1 MGQVVE
7 AAFIGVTGTAIV
19 GIAGFGAAIYT
30 ARRNLASSREHRV
43 WDQRASVY
51 VDAIAAVH
59 FRQSRREYEM
69 RADSLDEKTK
79 QHAEAYLAKYKQA
92 DGFELEARLIAFA
105 SPGVVTTMQKAS
117 TAHRD
122 AMNSFAAERAALRA
136 QQARG
141 EAIPNDPVSKV
152 LQSTMSMGALQE
164 ADKADNA
171 AIEMIRADLHG
182 RGQSLTDWEQFP
194 DQPSDP

>member
-1 MGQVVE
+1 MPG
-7 AAFIGVTGTAIV
+7 
-19 GIAGFGAAIYT
+19 
-30 ARRNLASSREHRV
+30 
-43 WDQRASVY
+43 VY

-69 RADSLDEKTK
+69 RAESLDEETR

-105 SPGVVTTMQKAS
+105 SPEVVTTMQKAS

-122 AMNSFAAERAALRA
+122 AMNAFAAERAVLRA
-136 QQARG
+136 R
-141 EAIPNDPVSKV
+141 EASGDPIPDDPVSQV
-152 LQSTMSMGALQE
+152 LQSTMSLGARQE

-171 AIEMIRADLHG
+171 AIELIRADLHG